1 MLRLTCRALLSLPI
15 LSILAASVSIGAPI
29 IKDGWDAKQAGDK
42 VMAGMIKVS
51 AAQVK
56 GAHDADLALVG
67 DRAYVVE
74 HDNDIKPG
82 HGAGN
87 AQYCVLTIVNLK
99 SMQVERTIPMAKSAE
114 AFANETLPTGAC
126 FVPRIIRL
134 DVRTLRCFFACEDQS
149 GRRQSQTWY
158 RDFDLRTQT
167 FSPNIHRV
175 RLKTSEGIFDLQP
188 NHFHADAAKHGFKQ
202 PAKAFGLYLLD
213 SFKQIDGRTILAINN
228 FPGAQNALATL
239 NEACDTIEII
249 GHYNEP
255 AEARLTESSV
265 NRLPDGTW
273 LAICRSESGNRNYR
287 FVTSKDGK
295 TWSPGE
301 ERPFVSKGSNSK
313 PTFDKFNGVYYLGW
327 QEASRIVDGHGVG
340 RYIFNLEVSRDGV
353 TWERKYRF
361 ESAVSFQYPTFRQ
374 HDGSIWFAVTQGKG
388 GSTDRIMFGK
398 LE

>member
-1 MLRLTCRALLSLPI
+1 
-15 LSILAASVSIGAPI
+15 V
-29 IKDGWDAKQAGDK
+29 GWDAKQAGDK

-114 AFANETLPTGAC
+114 TFANETLPAGAC

-134 DVRTLRCFFACEDQS
+134 DDHTLRCFFACEDQS

-175 RLKTSEGIFDLQP
+175 KLKTADGTFDLQP
-188 NHFHADAAKHGFKQ
+188 TYFHADAAKHGFKQ

-213 SFKQIDGRTILAINN
+213 SFKQIDGRTTLAINN

-239 NEACDTIEII
+239 NEARDTIEII

-287 FVTSKDGK
+287 FVTSKDGR

-313 PTFDKFNGVYYLGW
+313 PTFDKFDGVYYLGW

-340 RYIFNLEVSRDGV
+340 RYIFNLEVSHDGV

-361 ESAVSFQYPTFRQ
+361 ESPVSFQYPTFRQ

>member
-1 MLRLTCRALLSLPI
+1 MNAFLRSTSMACLALSA
-15 LSILAASVSIGAPI
+15 SIASGGPLL
-29 IKDGWDAKQAGDK
+29 KEGWDAKQAGDK
-42 VMAGMIKVS
+42 VMTGMIKVS
-51 AAQVK
+51 ADQVK

-134 DVRTLRCFFACEDQS
+134 DDHTLRCFFACEDQG

-158 RDFDLRTQT
+158 RDFDLRTRT

-175 RLKTSEGIFDLQP
+175 RLRTAEGTFDLQP
-188 NHFHADAAKHGFKQ
+188 NHFHAAAAKHGFKQ

-239 NEACDTIEII
+239 NEARDTIEVI

-265 NRLPDGTW
+265 NRLPDGSW

-287 FVTSKDGK
+287 FVTSKDGT

-301 ERPFVSKGSNSK
+301 ERPLVSKGSNSK
-313 PTFDKFNGVYYLGW
+313 PTFDKFDGVYYLGW
-327 QEASRIVDGHGVG
+327 QEASKIVDGHGVG

-361 ESAVSFQYPTFRQ
+361 ESAVGFQYPTFRQ
-374 HDGSIWFAVTQGKG
+374 HDGSIWFTVTQGKG